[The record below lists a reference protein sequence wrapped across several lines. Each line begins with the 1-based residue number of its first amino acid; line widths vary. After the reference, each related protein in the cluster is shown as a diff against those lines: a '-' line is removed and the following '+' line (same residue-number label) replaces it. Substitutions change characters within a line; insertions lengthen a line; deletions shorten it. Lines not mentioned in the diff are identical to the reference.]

1 MKDYYKILGVKES
14 ASEEE
19 IRARWIK
26 LVRKLHPDRVG
37 EESADSERI
46 REINEAYDILKDS
59 SARFKYDL
67 KRTYDRKKRRSHTL
81 KWAVPTSLVI
91 VPVILGSIYLYVKM
105 PKSSFPSKG
114 VGENGTKQTDQMNQQ
129 DQTQSPSVGKKTS
142 PPSPVDKTLAA
153 LEPQPSHK
161 IAHKIATML
170 SKEASRETPKEA
182 SQKTSREVIRETP
195 KEVGK
200 ETPKEAGDQTTKEVK
215 KRIPKEKVKVLP
227 PVIETPLESPVRAEG
242 EFRPKEE
249 ESPQAVLKSEM
260 RVEIAKVDS
269 PSPPREELDQ
279 RQKPPTQAIPKS
291 EISVPAERVVLKEA
305 SQAAPQEMTRS
316 APQADPKRPE
326 VSSAS
331 PPRESTDGAV
341 PKRIDPGEAKAAIDS
356 KRQMAERRIDPT
368 DAKTPSMPLPQ
379 RSNRPSEHISAKSS
393 MAGEEEVRQFF
404 AKYVERYIQKDLDGF
419 LSFFS
424 SKAVQNQKEGWNE
437 IRKIYANFFN
447 RTQQLQY
454 ELEDLKIEIYQN
466 AIQAKARYE
475 VGQTL
480 KKTGERKVW
489 RGPIRWALVKENGT
503 LKIISIDYLFQKGP

>member
-81 KWAVPTSLVI
+81 KWAIPTSLVI

-182 SQKTSREVIRETP
+182 SQKTSREVI
-195 KEVGK
+195 GK
-200 ETPKEAGDQTTKEVK
+200 
-215 KRIPKEKVKVLP
+215 
-227 PVIETPLESPVRAEG
+227 
-242 EFRPKEE
+242 
-249 ESPQAVLKSEM
+249 
-260 RVEIAKVDS
+260 
-269 PSPPREELDQ
+269 
-279 RQKPPTQAIPKS
+279 
-291 EISVPAERVVLKEA
+291 
-305 SQAAPQEMTRS
+305 
-316 APQADPKRPE
+316 
-326 VSSAS
+326 
-331 PPRESTDGAV
+331 
-341 PKRIDPGEAKAAIDS
+341 
-356 KRQMAERRIDPT
+356 
-368 DAKTPSMPLPQ
+368 PQ
-379 RSNRPSEHISAKSS
+379 RKW
-393 MAGEEEVRQFF
+393 VRKPRRKQGTKPQRKLRKEFLRRRSRFF
-404 AKYVERYIQKDLDGF
+404 LR
-419 LSFFS
+419 S
-424 SKAVQNQKEGWNE
+424 
-437 IRKIYANFFN
+437 
-447 RTQQLQY
+447 
-454 ELEDLKIEIYQN
+454 
-466 AIQAKARYE
+466 
-475 VGQTL
+475 
-480 KKTGERKVW
+480 
-489 RGPIRWALVKENGT
+489 
-503 LKIISIDYLFQKGP
+503 